1 MSEQLNHTLTEP
13 VSGLV
18 YRLRE
23 GSRGAGKSPCL
34 ILLHGVGANEQGLI
48 ELACGID
55 PRFSV
60 ILARGPLALGPMQF
74 AWFRVSF
81 TANGPAIDA
90 PQAERAR
97 TTLLAFIGQLPQ
109 AHAIDPERI
118 WIAGFSQGGI
128 MSASVALTAP
138 SKVAGFGIL
147 SGRILPEVLPLV
159 KPDPLLA
166 TLPAFVSHG
175 VQDAV
180 LGIHFAHHAKQVLDG
195 LGLPLSYHEYQGGH
209 SLSGAMAGDFLQ
221 WLGTQLDASQQ

>member
-48 ELACGID
+48 ELARGID

-128 MSASVALTAP
+128 MSASVALSAP
-138 SKVAGFGIL
+138 QQLAGFGIL

-159 KPDPLLA
+159 TPGKPLA
-166 TLPAFVSHG
+166 ALHAFVSHG
-175 VQDAV
+175 RQDQV
-180 LGIHFAHHAKQVLDG
+180 LGLHFAHHARQVLAG
-195 LGLPLSYHEYQGGH
+195 LNVRLQYREYEAGH
-209 SLSGAMAGDFLQ
+209 RLEPAMVADFEQ
-221 WLGTQLDASQQ
+221 WLVARLADS

>member
-1 MSEQLNHTLTEP
+1 MSEELNHTLTEP

-48 ELACGID
+48 ELARGID

-60 ILARGPLALGPMQF
+60 ILARGPLQLGPMQF

-81 TANGPAIDA
+81 TANGPAIDT

-109 AHAIDPERI
+109 AHAIDPQCI

-128 MSASVALTAP
+128 MSASVALSAP
-138 SKVAGFGIL
+138 QQVAGFGIL
-147 SGRILPEVLPLV
+147 SGRILPEVM
-159 KPDPLLA
+159 PLLTPGTPLA
-166 TLPAFVSHG
+166 ALHAFVSHG
-175 VQDAV
+175 RQDQV
-180 LGIHFAHHAKQVLDG
+180 LGLHFAHHAKQVLAG
-195 LGLPLSYHEYQGGH
+195 LNVRLQYQEYEAGH
-209 SLSGAMAGDFLQ
+209 RLEPAMVADFEQ
-221 WLGTQLDASQQ
+221 WLGARLADR